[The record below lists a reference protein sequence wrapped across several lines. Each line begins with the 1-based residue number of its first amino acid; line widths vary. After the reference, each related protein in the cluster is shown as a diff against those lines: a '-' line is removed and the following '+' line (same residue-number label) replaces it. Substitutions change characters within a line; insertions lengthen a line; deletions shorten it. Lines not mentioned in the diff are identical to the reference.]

1 MKRERWEVLEKSL
14 ENLQPYYRLMNKL
27 MSFGNDTIL
36 REKALDG
43 LNSER
48 YLDAG
53 TGLGDMAYL
62 TIKKVKPKSIV
73 LLDPSIFLLK
83 KNGNHGEKVMG
94 KFENIPFKDSS
105 FDLITCAFSFRDAI
119 DHEKAGKEI
128 SRVLEKDGFFVLV
141 DLGKPDSIILK
152 FLFYIY
158 IFFYPII
165 LSIFVTRGK
174 MVGEYSTLFYTF
186 LEYPSYSKMKSIFE
200 SNNLVLVK
208 EKKKMFGGLIM
219 QVWKKYES
227 INTKC
232 T

>member
-1 MKRERWEVLEKSL
+1 MRTDRWKILEESL

-27 MSFGNDTIL
+27 MSFGNDTVL
-36 REKALDG
+36 REEALDG
-43 LNSER
+43 LKGER

-53 TGLGDMAYL
+53 SGPGDMASL
-62 TIKKVKPKSIV
+62 TIKMVKPKNVI
-73 LLDPSIFLLK
+73 LLDPSVGILK
-83 KNGNHGEKVMG
+83 KNVNYGEKVIG
-94 KFENIPFKDSS
+94 KFENIPFNDCS

-128 SRVLEKDGFFVLV
+128 SRVLEKNGYFVLV

-165 LSIFVTRGK
+165 LSIFVTKGK
-174 MVGEYSTLFYTF
+174 MVREYSTLFYTF
-186 LEYPSYSKMKSIFE
+186 LDYPQYSKLKKIFE
-200 SNNLVLVK
+200 SNNFFLIK

-219 QVWKKYES
+219 QVWKKNES
-227 INTKC
+227 INTK
-232 T
+232 